1 MEAEITAAKLLV
13 VSRDATIL
21 RTVWSVSEPNLWQCE
36 MATSAWDA
44 MEQLQSG
51 MAVDLLLVDLSH
63 GETDGFEIL
72 SWLRRLRPVLPIILI
87 DHVDDAARKRRAIRM
102 GACDYLLLPLTESQ
116 VSKSIHCSLSSAG
129 DVSEIDNA
137 DGGVEPLGDGRFF
150 IGLSPIMRKLRAQVA
165 LLAEADFP
173 VLISGEQ
180 GSGKETIARLLHRLS
195 ARSEFEFARVDCGAL
210 SEESLEK
217 ELFGHET
224 FKGGASSPISGSG
237 KLELGAKGT
246 LFLVDID
253 EMPVRLQSSLVR
265 VVQSGSFVR
274 PGTFDKIKVDV
285 RIVAARSISS
295 DRELSERMLLPE
307 FSRQPGVFE
316 IKVPPLRERKED
328 LSLLSRHFMH
338 QLARQ
343 FGLASRDFTP
353 ATEEAWRAHE
363 WPGNLPELKQ
373 AIKHYLIFGEPG
385 QGENESPS
393 DGKAITKQVA
403 FTAMSN
409 VSETGLSHVQSM
421 SGIIGC
427 KSLRSLLRSIR
438 EDTEKHAIALALENT
453 GWNRKA
459 AARLLKVSYR
469 TILYKI
475 EQYDMRSLHRSALP
489 APDPSESRE
498 DRSHTLREYH

>member
-1 MEAEITAAKLLV
+1 MEVETRTAKLLV
-13 VSRDATIL
+13 VSGDAAIL
-21 RTVWSVSEPNLWQCE
+21 RAVWSVSEPNLWQCE
-36 MATSAWDA
+36 MATNAWDA

-51 MAVDLLLVDLSH
+51 MAVDLLLVDLTH
-63 GETDGFEIL
+63 GETEGLEIL
-72 SWLRRLRPVLPIILI
+72 SWLRRHRPELPIILI
-87 DHVDDAARKRRAIRM
+87 DHVDDAARRRRAIRM
-102 GACDYLLLPLTESQ
+102 GACDYLALPLTESQ
-116 VSKSIHCSLSSAG
+116 LQRSIHCSLSSAG
-129 DVSEIDNA
+129 DVSEIENA
-137 DGGVEPLGDGRFF
+137 GGDVEPLGEGRFF
-150 IGLSPIMRKLRAQVA
+150 IGLSPNMRKLRAQVA

-173 VLISGEQ
+173 VLISGEP

-217 ELFGHET
+217 EIFGHET
-224 FKGGASSPISGSG
+224 FDGGASSPMGGRG
-237 KLELGAKGT
+237 KLELCAKGT
-246 LFLVDID
+246 LFLDDID
-253 EMPVRLQSSLVR
+253 EMPLRLQSSLVR
-265 VVQSGSFVR
+265 VVQGGSFIR

-295 DRELSERMLLPE
+295 DQALSEHMLLPE
-307 FSRQPGVFE
+307 LSRRPDVFE
-316 IKVPPLRERKED
+316 VKVPPLRERKED

-338 QLARQ
+338 QLARK

-353 ATEEAWRAHE
+353 ATEEAWRVHE

-373 AIKHYLIFGEPG
+373 AMKHYLIFGEPG
-385 QGENESPS
+385 QGANENPS
-393 DGKAITKQVA
+393 DGKTTTEQVP
-403 FTAMSN
+403 FTGMLN

-421 SGIIGC
+421 SGIMGC

-438 EDTEKHAIALALENT
+438 EDTEKNAITLALENT

-475 EQYDMRSLHRSALP
+475 EQYDMRSSHRSTLQAS
-489 APDPSESRE
+489 DPSEFNEGRIP
-498 DRSHTLREYH
+498 RP